1 MDAALCGVPWKRMI
15 RRLHFLWLI
24 PVALAVWAGAARQRP
39 RANLAVDRPAVERQF
54 REGVL
59 PVLREH
65 CWDCHGDSESKG
77 GVNFDRHTNL
87 VAVLGDRG
95 TWERVLQTV
104 RSGEMPPKK
113 RKVQPTAQERSH
125 LAGWIDRTL
134 FPVDPDRPDPG
145 RVTLRRLNRVEYNHT
160 VRDLVGVD
168 FEPAADFPQDDVGY
182 GFDNIGDVL
191 STPPIL
197 LEKYL
202 QAAEDIL
209 DRGIVSGP
217 IPPRTTRFAPS
228 RIEGHAGSGALA
240 TLSTR
245 GEMSVAY
252 PAPVGGDYLFRVQAY
267 GDQAGDE
274 KVQMALRA
282 DGRELEQIEVRRGR
296 GNPKLHEHRVR
307 LEAGTHRLSVA
318 FLNDFYRETELVR
331 TNARGKTFKEK
342 KIEDRNLQVEFIEVK
357 GPYSDEVPPLHAMHR
372 RIFFRQPSAGTTNR
386 VAREIVQR
394 FTDRAFRRPATTAEI
409 DRLMTLFARA
419 QSAGE
424 GFEGSVKQVLTAV
437 LVSPQFLYR
446 GEPQADPDD
455 PGAIHRVSEHALA
468 SRLSY
473 FLWSTMPDE
482 ELFTLARKGR
492 LRRNLGSQVRRMLAD
507 PRSRALVDNFAGQW
521 LQLRTLDIVAPD
533 DRLFPDFDPP
543 LRAALRA
550 ETEAFFEHI
559 LRKDRPITE
568 FLTAD
573 YTFANDRLARH
584 YGLRDLPAP
593 LGASSFEKVSLA
605 GTGRRGV
612 LTHGSVLTL
621 TSNPNRT
628 SPVKR
633 GKWILE
639 NILASPP
646 PPPPPGVPALESKE
660 THGTLR
666 QRMDA
671 HRDNPMC
678 ASCHAKMDP
687 LGFAFEHF
695 DAVGRYRE
703 QDGDAPVETRGELV
717 SGERF
722 SDHQELSR
730 VLSEARQAD
739 FIRCLS
745 EKVLT
750 YALGRGLEYY
760 DRPALAAI
768 EARVRQR
775 GLRFSALIEAVVD
788 SVPFQYR
795 RGDGDPVLNAWKD

>member
-1 MDAALCGVPWKRMI
+1 MS
-15 RRLHFLWLI
+15 RRSTIVLLI
-24 PVALAVWAGAARQRP
+24 PLAFWAWLGAAKTPPAKRP
-39 RANLAVDRPAVERQF
+39 RVERAVAEGEF
-54 REGVL
+54 REAVL

-87 VAVLGDRG
+87 VTVLGDRG

-104 RSGEMPPKK
+104 QSGEMPPKK
-113 RKVQPTAQERSH
+113 RKVQPTALQRTNLVS
-125 LAGWIDRTL
+125 WIERTL
-134 FPVDPDRPDPG
+134 FPIDPSRPDPG
-145 RVTLRRLNRVEYNHT
+145 RVTLRRLNRVEYNNT
-160 VRDLVGVD
+160 IRDLVGVD

-202 QAAEDIL
+202 HAAETIL
-209 DRGIVSGP
+209 ERAIVSGP
-217 IPPRTTRFAPS
+217 IPPRTTRFNPS
-228 RIEGHAGSGALA
+228 RIEGHAGGGALA

-245 GEMSVAY
+245 GEMSIAY
-252 PAPVGGDYLFRVQAY
+252 DAPVPGDYLFRVQAY
-267 GDQAGDE
+267 GDQAGEE
-274 KVQMALRA
+274 KVQMALKA
-282 DGRELEQIEVRRGR
+282 DGRDLEQIEVRRGR
-296 GNPKLHEHRVR
+296 GNPKLHEHRLR
-307 LEAGTHRLSVA
+307 LEAGRHRLGVA

-331 TNARGKTFKEK
+331 TNARGKTYIEK

-357 GPYSDEVPPLHAMHR
+357 GPFSDAVPPLHAMHR
-372 RIFFRQPSAGTTNR
+372 RIFFKEPGPQTTNR

-394 FTDRAFRRPATTAEI
+394 FADRAFRRPATSDEV
-409 DRLMTLFARA
+409 DGLMKLFR
-419 QSAGE
+419 QSQEDGE
-424 GFEGSVKQVLTAV
+424 RFETSVQQALTAV
-437 LVSPQFLYR
+437 LVSPHFLFR

-455 PGAIHRVSEHALA
+455 PKATHKVSEHALA

-473 FLWSTMPDE
+473 FLWSTMPDD
-482 ELFTLARKGR
+482 ELFSLAGKGR
-492 LRRNLGSQVRRMLAD
+492 LRRNLRGQVKRMLAD

-533 DRLFPDFDPP
+533 EKLFPGFDAS
-543 LRAALRA
+543 LRAALRG
-550 ETEAFFEHI
+550 ETEALFEHI
-559 LRKDRPITE
+559 LRKDRPVTE

-573 YTFANDRLARH
+573 YTFVNERLARH
-584 YGLRDLPAP
+584 YGLKDASAAK
-593 LGASSFEKVSLA
+593 GAEFVRVSLQ
-605 GTGRRGV
+605 GSGRRGV

-678 ASCHAKMDP
+678 ASCHLKMDP

-695 DAVGRYRE
+695 DAVGRFRE
-703 QDGDAPVETRGELV
+703 KDGDEALETRGVLA

-722 SDHQELSR
+722 ADHEELSR

-768 EARVRQR
+768 ESHLKKR
-775 GLRFSALIEAVVD
+775 GLRFSALIEAVVE

-795 RGDGDPVLNAWKD
+795 RGDGDPILSGLQQ

>member
-1 MDAALCGVPWKRMI
+1 MTKIASTL
-15 RRLHFLWLI
+15 LLI
-24 PVALAVWAGAARQRP
+24 PIALGVWLGAAKNRP
-39 RANLAVDRPAVERQF
+39 GGVSRIDRGAAEGQL
-54 REGVL
+54 RESVM
-59 PVLREH
+59 PMLREH
-65 CWDCHGDSESKG
+65 CWDCHGDTEAKG

-113 RKVQPTAQERSH
+113 RKIQPTTEQRTH
-125 LAGWIDRTL
+125 LTGWIERTL
-134 FPVDPDRPDPG
+134 FPIDPEHPDPG
-145 RVTLRRLNRVEYNHT
+145 RVTLRRLNRVEYNNT

-168 FEPAADFPQDDVGY
+168 FQPAADFPQDDVGY

-191 STPPIL
+191 SLPPVL

-202 QAAEDIL
+202 QAAETIL
-209 DRGIVSGP
+209 DRAIVSGP
-217 IPPRTTRFAPS
+217 LAPKTLRYPPS
-228 RIEGHAGSGALA
+228 RIEGHQGGGALA
-240 TLSTR
+240 TLSTT
-245 GEMSVAY
+245 GEMSVTHE
-252 PAPVGGDYLFRVQAY
+252 APVPGEYLFRVQAY

-274 KVQMALRA
+274 KVRMALKA
-282 DGRELEQIEVRRGR
+282 DGRELEAIEVRRGR
-296 GNPKLHEHRVR
+296 GNPKLHEHR
-307 LEAGTHRLSVA
+307 LTLDPGKHRLGVA

-331 TNARGKTFKEK
+331 TNAKGKTYKEK
-342 KIEDRNLQVEFIEVK
+342 KIEDRNLQVEFIEVR
-357 GPYSDEVPPLHAMHR
+357 GPFSDVVPPIHAQHR
-372 RIFFRQPSAGTTNR
+372 RIFFKQPGPKTTNA
-386 VAREIVQR
+386 VAREILQK
-394 FTDRAFRRPATTAEI
+394 FTDRAFRRPVSAQEL
-409 DRLMTLFARA
+409 DGLMGLFSRS
-419 QSAGE
+419 QEAGD
-424 GFEGSVKQVLTAV
+424 GFEASVKQALTAV
-437 LVSPQFLYR
+437 LVSPHFLFR
-446 GEPQADPDD
+446 GEPQVEPDN
-455 PGAIHRVSEHALA
+455 PGAVHLISEHALA

-473 FLWSTMPDE
+473 FLWSTMPDD
-482 ELFTLARKGR
+482 ELLALANKGR
-492 LRRNLGSQVRRMLAD
+492 LRRNLEAQVRRMLTD

-533 DRLFPDFDPP
+533 EKLFSGFDAE
-543 LRAALRA
+543 LRAALRE
-550 ETEAFFEHI
+550 ETEGLFEHI
-559 LRKDRPITE
+559 LRKDRPVTE

-573 YTFANDRLARH
+573 YTFVNERLARH
-584 YGLRDLPAP
+584 YGLKEVTGPKFVR
-593 LGASSFEKVSLA
+593 VSLK
-605 GTGRRGV
+605 GSGRRGV

-678 ASCHAKMDP
+678 SSCHAKMDP

-695 DAVGRYRE
+695 DAVGRFRE
-703 QDGDAPVETRGELV
+703 KDGDAPVETRGELV

-722 SDHQELSR
+722 ADHEELSR
-730 VLSEARQAD
+730 VLSDARQAD

-760 DRPALAAI
+760 DRPALAAM
-768 EARVRQR
+768 ETRLRKR
-775 GLRFSALIEAVVD
+775 GLRFSALIQAVVE

-795 RGDGDPVLNAWKD
+795 RGDGDPLLFELQP

>member
-1 MDAALCGVPWKRMI
+1 MTHMTKIASTL
-15 RRLHFLWLI
+15 LLI
-24 PVALAVWAGAARQRP
+24 PIALGVWLGAAKSRP
-39 RANLAVDRPAVERQF
+39 GGVSRIDRAAVEGQL
-54 REGVL
+54 RESVMPL
-59 PVLREH
+59 LREH

-95 TWERVLQTV
+95 TWERVMQTV

-113 RKVQPTAQERSH
+113 RKVQPTPEQRTH
-125 LAGWIDRTL
+125 LTGWIERTL
-134 FPVDPDRPDPG
+134 FPIDPDHPDPG
-145 RVTLRRLNRVEYNHT
+145 RVTLRRLNRVEYNNT

-168 FEPAADFPQDDVGY
+168 FQPAADFPQDDVGY

-191 STPPIL
+191 SLPPVL

-202 QAAEDIL
+202 QAAETIL
-209 DRGIVSGP
+209 DGAIVSGP
-217 IPPRTTRFAPS
+217 LAPKTLRYTPS
-228 RIEGHAGSGALA
+228 RIEGHQGGGALA
-240 TLSTR
+240 TLSTQ
-245 GEMSVAY
+245 GEMSVTY
-252 PAPVGGDYLFRVQAY
+252 EAPVPGEYLFRVQAY

-274 KVQMALRA
+274 KVRMALKA
-282 DGRELEQIEVRRGR
+282 DGGELEAIEVRRGR
-296 GNPKLHEHRVR
+296 GNPKLHEHRLR
-307 LEAGTHRLSVA
+307 LEPGRHRLAVA

-331 TNARGKTFKEK
+331 TNARGKTYKEK
-342 KIEDRNLQVEFIEVK
+342 KIEDRNLQVEFIEVR
-357 GPYSDEVPPLHAMHR
+357 GPFSDVVPPIHAQHR
-372 RIFFRQPSAGTTNR
+372 RIFFKQPGPKTTNA
-386 VAREIVQR
+386 VAREILQK
-394 FTDRAFRRPATTAEI
+394 FTDRAFRRPATAQEL
-409 DRLMTLFARA
+409 DGLMGLFGR
-419 QSAGE
+419 SRDAGD
-424 GFEGSVKQVLTAV
+424 GFEASMKQALTAV
-437 LVSPQFLYR
+437 LVSPHFLFR
-446 GEPQADPDD
+446 GEPQVEPDN
-455 PGAIHRVSEHALA
+455 PGAVHRISEHALA

-473 FLWSTMPDE
+473 FLWSTMPDD
-482 ELFTLARKGR
+482 ELLRLANKGR
-492 LRRNLGSQVRRMLAD
+492 LRRNLDAQVRRMLAD

-533 DRLFPDFDPP
+533 EKLFPGFDAE
-543 LRAALRA
+543 LRSALRA
-550 ETEAFFEHI
+550 ETEALFEHI
-559 LRKDRPITE
+559 LRKDRPVTE

-573 YTFANDRLARH
+573 YTFVNERLARH
-584 YGLRDLPAP
+584 YGLKDVAGRE
-593 LGASSFEKVSLA
+593 FVRVSLQ
-605 GTGRRGV
+605 GSGRRGV

-695 DAVGRYRE
+695 DAVGRFRDK
-703 QDGDAPVETRGELV
+703 DGDAPVETRGELV

-722 SDHQELSR
+722 ADHEELSR
-730 VLSEARQAD
+730 VLSDARQAE
-739 FIRCLS
+739 FLRCLS

-760 DRPALAAI
+760 DRPAVAAI
-768 EARVRQR
+768 ETRLRQR
-775 GLRFSALIEAVVD
+775 GLRFSALIQAVVE

-795 RGDGDPVLNAWKD
+795 RGDGDRLLFELQP

>member
-1 MDAALCGVPWKRMI
+1 MTKIASTL
-15 RRLHFLWLI
+15 LLI
-24 PVALAVWAGAARQRP
+24 PIALGVWLGAAKSRP
-39 RANLAVDRPAVERQF
+39 GGVSRIERAAVEGQL
-54 REGVL
+54 RESVMPL
-59 PVLREH
+59 LREH
-65 CWDCHGDSESKG
+65 CWDCHGDSEAKG

-95 TWERVLQTV
+95 TWERVMQTV

-113 RKVQPTAQERSH
+113 RKVQPTPEQRTH
-125 LAGWIDRTL
+125 LTGWIERTL
-134 FPVDPDRPDPG
+134 FPIDPDHPDPG
-145 RVTLRRLNRVEYNHT
+145 RVTLRRLNRVEYNNT

-168 FEPAADFPQDDVGY
+168 FQPAADFPQDDVGY

-191 STPPIL
+191 SLPPVL

-202 QAAEDIL
+202 QAAETIL
-209 DRGIVSGP
+209 DGAIVSGP
-217 IPPRTTRFAPS
+217 LAPKTLRYTPS
-228 RIEGHAGSGALA
+228 RIEGHQGGGALA
-240 TLSTR
+240 TLSTQ
-245 GEMSVAY
+245 GEMSVTY
-252 PAPVGGDYLFRVQAY
+252 EAPVPGEYLFRVQAY

-274 KVQMALRA
+274 KVRMALKA
-282 DGRELEQIEVRRGR
+282 DGGELEAIEVRRGR
-296 GNPKLHEHRVR
+296 GNPKLHEHRLR
-307 LEAGTHRLSVA
+307 LEPGRHRLAVA

-331 TNARGKTFKEK
+331 TNARGKTYKEK
-342 KIEDRNLQVEFIEVK
+342 KIEDRNLQVEFIEVR
-357 GPYSDEVPPLHAMHR
+357 GPFSDVVPPIHAQHR
-372 RIFFRQPSAGTTNR
+372 RIFFKQPGPKTTNA
-386 VAREIVQR
+386 VAREILQK
-394 FTDRAFRRPATTAEI
+394 FTDRAFRRPATAQEL
-409 DRLMTLFARA
+409 DGLMGLFGR
-419 QSAGE
+419 SRDAGD
-424 GFEGSVKQVLTAV
+424 GFEASMKQALTAV
-437 LVSPQFLYR
+437 LVSPHFLFR
-446 GEPQADPDD
+446 GEPQVEPDN
-455 PGAIHRVSEHALA
+455 PGAVHRISEHALA

-473 FLWSTMPDE
+473 FLWSTMPDD
-482 ELFTLARKGR
+482 ELLRLANKGR
-492 LRRNLGSQVRRMLAD
+492 LRRNLDAQVRRMLAD

-533 DRLFPDFDPP
+533 EKLFPGFDAE
-543 LRAALRA
+543 LRSALRA
-550 ETEAFFEHI
+550 ETEALFEHI
-559 LRKDRPITE
+559 LRKDRPVTE

-573 YTFANDRLARH
+573 YTFVNERLARH
-584 YGLRDLPAP
+584 YGLKDVAGRE
-593 LGASSFEKVSLA
+593 FVRVSLQ
-605 GTGRRGV
+605 GSGRRGV

-695 DAVGRYRE
+695 DAVGRFRDK
-703 QDGDAPVETRGELV
+703 DGDAPVETRGELV

-722 SDHQELSR
+722 ADHEELSR
-730 VLSEARQAD
+730 VLSDARQAE
-739 FIRCLS
+739 FLRCLS

-760 DRPALAAI
+760 DRPAVAAI
-768 EARVRQR
+768 ETRLRQR
-775 GLRFSALIEAVVD
+775 GLRFSALIQAVVE

-795 RGDGDPVLNAWKD
+795 RGDGDRLLFELQP

>member
-1 MDAALCGVPWKRMI
+1 MTHMTKIASTL
-15 RRLHFLWLI
+15 LLI
-24 PVALAVWAGAARQRP
+24 PIALGVWLGAAKSRP
-39 RANLAVDRPAVERQF
+39 GGVSRIERAAVEGQL
-54 REGVL
+54 RESVMPL
-59 PVLREH
+59 LREH
-65 CWDCHGDSESKG
+65 CWDCHGDSEAKG

-95 TWERVLQTV
+95 TWERVMQTV

-113 RKVQPTAQERSH
+113 RKVQPTPEQRTH
-125 LAGWIDRTL
+125 LTGWIERTL
-134 FPVDPDRPDPG
+134 FPIDPDHPDPG
-145 RVTLRRLNRVEYNHT
+145 RVTLRRLNRVEYNNT

-168 FEPAADFPQDDVGY
+168 FQPAADFPQDDVGY

-191 STPPIL
+191 SLPPVL

-202 QAAEDIL
+202 QAAETIL
-209 DRGIVSGP
+209 DGAIVSGP
-217 IPPRTTRFAPS
+217 LAPKTLRYTPS
-228 RIEGHAGSGALA
+228 RIEGHQGGGALA
-240 TLSTR
+240 TLSTQ
-245 GEMSVAY
+245 GEMSVTY
-252 PAPVGGDYLFRVQAY
+252 EAPVPGEYLFRVQAY

-274 KVQMALRA
+274 KVRMALKA
-282 DGRELEQIEVRRGR
+282 DGGELEAIEVRRGR
-296 GNPKLHEHRVR
+296 GNPKLHEHRLR
-307 LEAGTHRLSVA
+307 LEPGRHRLAVA

-331 TNARGKTFKEK
+331 TNARGKTYKEK
-342 KIEDRNLQVEFIEVK
+342 KIEDRNLQVEFIEVR
-357 GPYSDEVPPLHAMHR
+357 GPFSDVVPPIHAQHR
-372 RIFFRQPSAGTTNR
+372 RIFFKQPGPKTTNA
-386 VAREIVQR
+386 VAREILQK
-394 FTDRAFRRPATTAEI
+394 FTDRAFRRPATAQEL
-409 DRLMTLFARA
+409 DGLMGLFGR
-419 QSAGE
+419 SRDAGD
-424 GFEGSVKQVLTAV
+424 GFEASMKQALTAV
-437 LVSPQFLYR
+437 LVSPHFLFR
-446 GEPQADPDD
+446 GEPQVEPDN
-455 PGAIHRVSEHALA
+455 PGAVHRISEHALA

-473 FLWSTMPDE
+473 FLWSTMPDD
-482 ELFTLARKGR
+482 ELLRLANKGR
-492 LRRNLGSQVRRMLAD
+492 LRRNLDAQVRRMLAD

-533 DRLFPDFDPP
+533 EKLFPGFDAE
-543 LRAALRA
+543 LRSALRA
-550 ETEAFFEHI
+550 ETEALFEHI
-559 LRKDRPITE
+559 LRKDRPVTE

-573 YTFANDRLARH
+573 YTFVNERLARH
-584 YGLRDLPAP
+584 YGLKDVAGRE
-593 LGASSFEKVSLA
+593 FVRVSLQ
-605 GTGRRGV
+605 GSGRRGV

-695 DAVGRYRE
+695 DAVGRFRDK
-703 QDGDAPVETRGELV
+703 DGDAPVETRGELV

-722 SDHQELSR
+722 ADHEELSR
-730 VLSEARQAD
+730 VLSDARQAE
-739 FIRCLS
+739 FLRCLS

-760 DRPALAAI
+760 DRPAVAAI
-768 EARVRQR
+768 ETRLRQR
-775 GLRFSALIEAVVD
+775 GLRFSALIQAVVE

-795 RGDGDPVLNAWKD
+795 RGDGDRLLFELQP

>member
-1 MDAALCGVPWKRMI
+1 MI
-15 RRLHFLWLI
+15 KTASTLLLI
-24 PVALAVWAGAARQRP
+24 PIALGMWLGAAK
-39 RANLAVDRPAVERQF
+39 ARPAAAPRMDRAVVEGQL
-54 REGVL
+54 RESVMPL
-59 PVLREH
+59 LREH
-65 CWDCHGDSESKG
+65 CWDCHGDSEAKG

-95 TWERVLQTV
+95 TWERVIQTV

-113 RKVQPTAQERSH
+113 RKTRPTPEQRTN
-125 LAGWIDRTL
+125 LVGWIERTL
-134 FPVDPDRPDPG
+134 FPIDPDRPDPG
-145 RVTLRRLNRVEYNHT
+145 RVTLRRLNRVEYNNT

-191 STPPIL
+191 SVPPVL

-202 QAAEDIL
+202 KAAETIL
-209 DRGIVSGP
+209 DRAIVSGP
-217 IPPRTTRFAPS
+217 LTPKTLRYSPS
-228 RIEGHAGSGALA
+228 QIEGHQGGGALA
-240 TLSTR
+240 TLSTQ

-252 PAPVGGDYLFRVQAY
+252 EAPVPGEYLFRVQAY

-274 KVQMALRA
+274 KVRMALKA
-282 DGRELEQIEVRRGR
+282 DGGELESIEVRRGR
-296 GNPKLHEHRVR
+296 GNAKLHEHRLR
-307 LEAGTHRLSVA
+307 LDPGRHRLGVA

-331 TNARGKTFKEK
+331 TNAKGKTYKEK
-342 KIEDRNLQVEFIEVK
+342 KIEDRNLQVEFIEVR
-357 GPYSDEVPPLHAMHR
+357 GPFSEAVPPIHAQHR
-372 RIFFRQPSAGTTNR
+372 RIFFKDPGPKTTNV
-386 VAREIVQR
+386 VAREILRR
-394 FTDRAFRRPATTAEI
+394 FAGRAFRRPTTPAEL
-409 DRLMTLFARA
+409 DGLMGLFTGARE
-419 QSAGE
+419 SGD
-424 GFEGSVKQVLTAV
+424 GFEASVKQALTAV
-437 LVSPQFLYR
+437 LVSPHFLFR
-446 GEPQADPDD
+446 GEPQVEPDN
-455 PGAIHRVSEHALA
+455 PGAVHRVSEHALA

-473 FLWSTMPDE
+473 FLWSTMPDD
-482 ELFTLARKGR
+482 ELLALADKGR
-492 LRRNLGSQVRRMLAD
+492 LRRNLEAQVRRMLAD

-521 LQLRTLDIVAPD
+521 LQLRTLDIVTPD
-533 DRLFPDFDPP
+533 DKLFPGFDPV
-543 LRAALRA
+543 LRSALRG
-550 ETEAFFEHI
+550 ETEALFEHI

-573 YTFANDRLARH
+573 YTFVNDRLARH
-584 YGLRDLPAP
+584 YGMKDVKGR
-593 LGASSFEKVSLA
+593 GFVRVSLE
-605 GTGRRGV
+605 GSGRRGV

-703 QDGDAPVETRGELV
+703 KDGDEPVETGGELV

-722 SDHQELSR
+722 ADHAELSR
-730 VLSEARQAD
+730 VLSDSRQAD

-760 DRPALAAI
+760 DRPALATI
-768 EARVRQR
+768 EARLRKR
-775 GLRFSALIEAVVD
+775 GLRFSALVQAVVE

-795 RGDGDPVLNAWKD
+795 RGDGDPLLLELQR

>member
-1 MDAALCGVPWKRMI
+1 MTKIASTL
-15 RRLHFLWLI
+15 LLI
-24 PVALAVWAGAARQRP
+24 PIALGVWLGAAKSRP
-39 RANLAVDRPAVERQF
+39 GGVSRIDRAAVEGQL
-54 REGVL
+54 RESVMPL
-59 PVLREH
+59 LREH

-95 TWERVLQTV
+95 TWERVMQTV

-113 RKVQPTAQERSH
+113 RKVQPTPEQRTH
-125 LAGWIDRTL
+125 LTGWIERTL
-134 FPVDPDRPDPG
+134 FPIDPDHPDPG
-145 RVTLRRLNRVEYNHT
+145 RVTLRRLNRVEYNNT

-168 FEPAADFPQDDVGY
+168 FQPAADFPQDDVGY

-191 STPPIL
+191 SLPPVL

-202 QAAEDIL
+202 QAAETIL
-209 DRGIVSGP
+209 DGAIVSGP
-217 IPPRTTRFAPS
+217 LAPKTLRYTPS
-228 RIEGHAGSGALA
+228 RIEGHQGGGALA
-240 TLSTR
+240 TLSTQ
-245 GEMSVAY
+245 GEMSVTY
-252 PAPVGGDYLFRVQAY
+252 EAPVPGEYLFRVQAY

-274 KVQMALRA
+274 KVRMALKA
-282 DGRELEQIEVRRGR
+282 DGGELEAIEVRRGR
-296 GNPKLHEHRVR
+296 GNPKLHEHRLR
-307 LEAGTHRLSVA
+307 LEPGRHRLAVA

-331 TNARGKTFKEK
+331 TNARGKTYKEK
-342 KIEDRNLQVEFIEVK
+342 KIEDRNLQVEFIEVR
-357 GPYSDEVPPLHAMHR
+357 GPFSDVVPPIHAQHR
-372 RIFFRQPSAGTTNR
+372 RIFFKQPGPKTTNA
-386 VAREIVQR
+386 VAREILQK
-394 FTDRAFRRPATTAEI
+394 FTDRAFRRPATAQEL
-409 DRLMTLFARA
+409 DGLMGLFGR
-419 QSAGE
+419 SRDAGD
-424 GFEGSVKQVLTAV
+424 GFEASMKQALTAV
-437 LVSPQFLYR
+437 LVSPHFLFR
-446 GEPQADPDD
+446 GEPQVEPDN
-455 PGAIHRVSEHALA
+455 PGAVHRISEHALA

-473 FLWSTMPDE
+473 FLWSTMPDD
-482 ELFTLARKGR
+482 ELLRLANKGR
-492 LRRNLGSQVRRMLAD
+492 LRRNLDAQVRRMLAD

-533 DRLFPDFDPP
+533 EKLFPGFDAE
-543 LRAALRA
+543 LRSALRA
-550 ETEAFFEHI
+550 ETEALFEHI
-559 LRKDRPITE
+559 LRKDRPVTE

-573 YTFANDRLARH
+573 YTFVNERLARH
-584 YGLRDLPAP
+584 YGLKDVAGRE
-593 LGASSFEKVSLA
+593 FVRVSLQ
-605 GTGRRGV
+605 GSGRRGV

-695 DAVGRYRE
+695 DAVGRFRDK
-703 QDGDAPVETRGELV
+703 DGDAPVETRGELV

-722 SDHQELSR
+722 ADHEELSR
-730 VLSEARQAD
+730 VLSDARQAE
-739 FIRCLS
+739 FLRCLS

-760 DRPALAAI
+760 DRPAVAAI
-768 EARVRQR
+768 ETRLRQR
-775 GLRFSALIEAVVD
+775 GLRFSALIQAVVE

-795 RGDGDPVLNAWKD
+795 RGDGDRLLFELQP

>member
-1 MDAALCGVPWKRMI
+1 MTKIASTL
-15 RRLHFLWLI
+15 LLI
-24 PVALAVWAGAARQRP
+24 PIALGVWLGAAKSRP
-39 RANLAVDRPAVERQF
+39 GGVSRIDRAAVEGQL
-54 REGVL
+54 RESVMPL
-59 PVLREH
+59 LREH
-65 CWDCHGDSESKG
+65 CWDCHGDSEAKG

-95 TWERVLQTV
+95 TWERVMQTV

-113 RKVQPTAQERSH
+113 RKVQPTPEQRTH
-125 LAGWIDRTL
+125 LTGWIERTL
-134 FPVDPDRPDPG
+134 FPIDPDHPDPG
-145 RVTLRRLNRVEYNHT
+145 RVTLRRLNRVEYNNT

-168 FEPAADFPQDDVGY
+168 FQPAADFPQDDVGY

-191 STPPIL
+191 SLPPVL

-202 QAAEDIL
+202 QAAETIL
-209 DRGIVSGP
+209 DGAIVSGP
-217 IPPRTTRFAPS
+217 LAPKTLRYTPS
-228 RIEGHAGSGALA
+228 RIEGHQGGGALA
-240 TLSTR
+240 TLSTQ
-245 GEMSVAY
+245 GEMSVTY
-252 PAPVGGDYLFRVQAY
+252 EAPVPGEYLFRVQAY

-274 KVQMALRA
+274 KVRMALKA
-282 DGRELEQIEVRRGR
+282 DGGELEAIEVRRGR
-296 GNPKLHEHRVR
+296 GNPKLHEHRLR
-307 LEAGTHRLSVA
+307 LEPGRHRLAVA

-331 TNARGKTFKEK
+331 TNARGKTYKEK
-342 KIEDRNLQVEFIEVK
+342 KIEDRNLQVEFIEVR
-357 GPYSDEVPPLHAMHR
+357 GPFSDVVPPIHAQHR
-372 RIFFRQPSAGTTNR
+372 RIFFKQPGPKTTNA
-386 VAREIVQR
+386 VAREILQK
-394 FTDRAFRRPATTAEI
+394 FTDRAFRRPATAQEL
-409 DRLMTLFARA
+409 DGLMGLFGR
-419 QSAGE
+419 SRDAGD
-424 GFEGSVKQVLTAV
+424 GFEASMKQALTAV
-437 LVSPQFLYR
+437 LVSPHFLFR
-446 GEPQADPDD
+446 GEPQVEPDN
-455 PGAIHRVSEHALA
+455 PGAVHRISEHALA

-473 FLWSTMPDE
+473 FLWSTMPDD
-482 ELFTLARKGR
+482 ELLRLANKGR
-492 LRRNLGSQVRRMLAD
+492 LRRNLDAQVRRMLAD

-533 DRLFPDFDPP
+533 EKLFPGFDAE
-543 LRAALRA
+543 LRSALRA
-550 ETEAFFEHI
+550 ETEALFEHI
-559 LRKDRPITE
+559 LRKDRPVTE

-573 YTFANDRLARH
+573 YTFVNERLARH
-584 YGLRDLPAP
+584 YGLKDVAGRE
-593 LGASSFEKVSLA
+593 FVRVSLQ
-605 GTGRRGV
+605 GSGRRGV

-695 DAVGRYRE
+695 DAVGRFRDK
-703 QDGDAPVETRGELV
+703 DGDAPVETRGELV

-722 SDHQELSR
+722 ADHEELSR
-730 VLSEARQAD
+730 VLSDARQAE
-739 FIRCLS
+739 FLRCLS

-760 DRPALAAI
+760 DRPAVAAI
-768 EARVRQR
+768 ETRLRQR
-775 GLRFSALIEAVVD
+775 GLRFSALIQAVVE

-795 RGDGDPVLNAWKD
+795 RGDGDRLLFELQP

>member
-1 MDAALCGVPWKRMI
+1 MI
-15 RRLHFLWLI
+15 RRIHLLGLI
-24 PVALAVWAGAARQRP
+24 PIALAVWLGAARQRP
-39 RANLAVDRPAVERQF
+39 GSVARVDRVAAEGQF
-54 REGVL
+54 RETVL

-113 RKVQPTAQERSH
+113 RKVQPSSQERTN
-125 LAGWIDRTL
+125 LVAWIDRTL
-134 FPVDPDRPDPG
+134 FPIDPSRPDPG

-160 VRDLVGVD
+160 IRDLVGVD

-202 QAAEDIL
+202 KAAEDTL
-209 DRGIVSGP
+209 DRAIVTGP
-217 IPPRTTRFAPS
+217 VAPRTTRYDPS
-228 RIEGHAGSGALA
+228 RIEGHAGGGALA
-240 TLSTR
+240 TLTTR
-245 GEMSVAY
+245 GEMLVTY
-252 PAPVGGDYLFRVQAY
+252 EAPVGGDYLFRVQAY

-274 KVQMALRA
+274 KVQMALKA
-282 DGRELEQIEVRRGR
+282 DGRELEQIEVRRNR
-296 GNPKLHEHRVR
+296 GNPKLHEHRLR
-307 LEAGTHRLSVA
+307 LEAGTHRLTVA

-331 TNARGKTFKEK
+331 TNARGRTYKEK
-342 KIEDRNLQVEFIEVK
+342 RIEDRNLQVEFIEVR
-357 GPYSDEVPPLHAMHR
+357 GPFSDEVPALHAAHR
-372 RIFFRQPSAGTTNR
+372 AIFFKAPGRGTTNR

-394 FTDRAFRRPATTAEI
+394 FTDRAFRRPATAAEV
-409 DRLMTLFARA
+409 DRLMALFTRARED
-419 QSAGE
+419 GD
-424 GFEGSVKQVLTAV
+424 GFEASVKQALTAV

-446 GEPQADPDD
+446 GEPQIDPDN
-455 PGAIHRVSEHALA
+455 PGAVHRVSEHALA

-482 ELFTLARKGR
+482 ELFSLASKGR
-492 LRRNLGSQVRRMLAD
+492 LRRDLRSQVRRMLAD

-533 DRLFPDFDPP
+533 DKLFPDFDPA
-543 LRAALRA
+543 LRAALRG
-550 ETEAFFEHI
+550 ETEALFEHV

-573 YTFANDRLARH
+573 YTFVNERLARH
-584 YGLRDLPAP
+584 YGLKDLPSP
-593 LGASSFEKVSLA
+593 MGPQFVRVSLD
-605 GTGRRGV
+605 GSGRRGV

-671 HRDNPMC
+671 HRDNAMC

-695 DAVGRYRE
+695 EAVGRYRE
-703 QDGDAPVETRGELV
+703 KDGDAPVETRGELV

-722 SDHQELSR
+722 ADHQELSR

-739 FIRCLS
+739 FVRCVT

-768 EARVRQR
+768 EARVQRQ
-775 GLRFSALIEAVVD
+775 GFRFSALIEAVVE

-795 RGDGDPVLNAWKD
+795 RGDGDPILRQWKD